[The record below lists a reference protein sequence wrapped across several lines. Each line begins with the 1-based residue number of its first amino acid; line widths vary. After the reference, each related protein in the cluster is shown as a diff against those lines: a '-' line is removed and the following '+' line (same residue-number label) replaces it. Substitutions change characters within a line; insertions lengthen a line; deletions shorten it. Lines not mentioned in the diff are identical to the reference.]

1 MSGILAKKAGT
12 MVSIHLKTHVGA
24 DGTVNLTVPTEFRE
38 TDLDVLVVLK
48 PLEDLGQSN
57 AVPMTDWPAG
67 FFEETFGSFQ
77 SEPLVR
83 LPQGE
88 ADSRKAKRDARSS
101 ADSSS
106 PPECAS

>member
-1 MSGILAKKAGT
+1 MSGILDKKAGT

-48 PLEDLGQSN
+48 PVEDSGQGS
-57 AVPMTDWPAG
+57 PGSTTDWPAG

-77 SEPLVR
+77 SEPLAR
-83 LPQGE
+83 LRQGE
-88 ADSRKAKRDARSS
+88 ADSRDTLR
-101 ADSSS
+101 
-106 PPECAS
+106 